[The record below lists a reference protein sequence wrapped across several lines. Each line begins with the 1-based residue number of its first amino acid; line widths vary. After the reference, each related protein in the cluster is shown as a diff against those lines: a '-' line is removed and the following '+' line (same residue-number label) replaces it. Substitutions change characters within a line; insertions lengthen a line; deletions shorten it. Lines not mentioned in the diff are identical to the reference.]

1 MQSNYEYDLFISF
14 ADEDKAFAIELY
26 EALQAKGLKV
36 WCSAK
41 DVPVGADIHA
51 EVSEAL
57 PHCQYFLP
65 IISPHYG
72 RFWHQKEFH
81 SAAHNRPNELII
93 PLAYQVDY
101 AYIQSKEMFSLISSI
116 RILDTR
122 EKPIYLIAKDILEK
136 AKEFDKLVH
145 KKVKWFSLP
154 DFFRNKV
161 VQMSIAA
168 ILVLLTYIG
177 IDNYEI
183 EKGRA
188 KDEALFEAKIAK
200 ISPLKVRES
209 FKEETIYPTTAIN
222 FSKKDR
228 FSFKVV
234 KIRAEKKN
242 ACTQKKCKCEGLLTL
257 HFDLLNKGEKAVHLI
272 ALKVEA
278 KRNEE
283 LIFQNKTAQLLVSK
297 ERDDCPAA
305 FGIWLLEIPKDN
317 GNVHYLYELSGLP
330 VRCAAGETID
340 IPLALYQI
348 QPNVNKGLPY
358 LPEQI
363 EFTFTFITDEKANAK
378 SKRCYFEKGELV
390 CED

>member
-1 MQSNYEYDLFISF
+1 MQPNYEYDLFISF

-51 EVSEAL
+51 KVSEAL

-72 RFWHQKEFH
+72 RFWHEKEFH

-93 PLAYQVDY
+93 PLAYQTDY
-101 AYIQSKEMFSLISSI
+101 EYIQSKEMFSLISSI

-122 EKPIYLIAKDILEK
+122 EKSIYLIAKDISEK
-136 AKEFDKLVH
+136 VRDFRKLVH
-145 KKVKWFSLP
+145 KKAKRFSLP
-154 DFFRNKV
+154 NFFRNRV
-161 VQMSIAA
+161 VQMSVAA
-168 ILVLLTYIG
+168 VLVLLTYIA

-183 EKGRA
+183 EKGKA
-188 KDEALFEAKIAK
+188 KEDALFETKMAN
-200 ISPLKVRES
+200 ISPLEVRES
-209 FKEETIYPTTAIN
+209 FQEEAIFPTTAID
-222 FSKKDR
+222 FSQKDR

-234 KIRAEKKN
+234 KIRTEKKN
-242 ACTQKKCKCEGLLTL
+242 ACTNKKCNCEGLLTL
-257 HFDLLNKGEKAVHLI
+257 HFDLLNKGEKAVHII

-283 LIFQNKTAQLLVSK
+283 LIFQDKTAQILVSK
-297 ERDDCPAA
+297 ERDDCPAP
-305 FGIWLLEIPKDN
+305 FGIWMIEIPKDN

-330 VRCAAGETID
+330 VQCTTKQTID
-340 IPLALYQI
+340 IPIALYQM
-348 QPNVNKGLPY
+348 QPTINKGKPH
-358 LPEQI
+358 LPEEI

-378 SKRCYFEKGELV
+378 SKRCYFEKGELI

>member
-14 ADEDKAFAIELY
+14 ADEDKAFVIELC

-41 DVPVGADIHA
+41 DVPIGADIHA
-51 EVSEAL
+51 EVSKAL

-72 RFWHQKEFH
+72 RFWHEKEFH

-116 RILDTR
+116 RILDAR
-122 EKPIYLIAKDILEK
+122 EKSIYLIAKDIFGK
-136 AKEFDKLVH
+136 VKDFSKSVH
-145 KKVKWFSLP
+145 KKAKWFSLP

-188 KDEALFEAKIAK
+188 KDEALFEAKIAN
-200 ISPLKVRES
+200 ISPLEVRES

-242 ACTQKKCKCEGLLTL
+242 ACTQKKCNCEGLLTL
-257 HFDLLNKGEKAVHLI
+257 HFDLLNKGEKAVHII

-283 LIFQNKTAQLLVSK
+283 LIFQDKTAQLLVSK

-330 VRCAAGETID
+330 VRCAARETID
-340 IPLALYQI
+340 IPIALYQI

-378 SKRCYFEKGELV
+378 SKRCYFEKGELI